1 MMNDLSTARLD
12 CTSQSPE
19 SSRVTAIR
27 WLCPGAAATYLLL
40 DRARSVLGRDGA
52 ADFQL
57 DSAGVSRRHLEVY
70 RQGPVYALRDLGS
83 TNGSYLNGR
92 RVAHAALSD
101 GDVLRLGDML
111 GVVVRMSGDALIE
124 AERFDSTAGALFG
137 PGLLQQLQDLQCFAN
152 STLPLVIVGETGTGK
167 ECVARAAHVW
177 SGRRGP
183 FHAVNCAA
191 LPVGIAEAELFGNRK
206 GAFTG
211 AEQSSPGHVRSAHL
225 GTLFLDEFAEL
236 GPAVQAKLLRT
247 LQDGSV
253 IPLGETRTTPVD
265 VRVIVASQVPLSE
278 LVAKGCLRQ
287 DLAARVDGV
296 SLVLPPLRQRRADI
310 GVLWQHF
317 LRVHSGGRSPAVD
330 VRFLERV
337 LLCDWPGNVRELELF
352 TRKILVAHGHE
363 PALKLRFLPR
373 NLAAKLEDEASV
385 DSPDAGADVPPLER
399 DAYDWNRFK
408 IELQRCTGNVTR
420 AAASAGISRQ
430 RAYRLLKENKE
441 ER

>member
-1 MMNDLSTARLD
+1 MNDLSTARLD
-12 CTSQSPE
+12 YTSKSPP
-19 SSRVTAIR
+19 STGVTAIR
-27 WLCPGAAATYLLL
+27 WFCPGASATYLLL
-40 DRARSVLGRDGA
+40 DRARSVLGRGSE
-52 ADFQL
+52 ADVQL

-92 RVAHAALSD
+92 RVAHAALSE

-111 GVVVRMSGDALIE
+111 GVVVRTSGGALLE
-124 AERFDSTAGALFG
+124 AERFEAAAGTLFG
-137 PGLLQQLQDLQCFAN
+137 PGLRQQVQDLQCFAK

-167 ECVARAAHVW
+167 ECVARVAHIW
-177 SGRRGP
+177 SGRQGP

-211 AEQSSPGHVRSAHL
+211 AEQSSPGHVRAAHL

-236 GPAVQAKLLRT
+236 APAVQAKLLRT

-253 IPLGETRTTPVD
+253 IPLGETRALPVD

-278 LVAKGCLRQ
+278 LVAQKRVRQ

-296 SLVLPPLRQRRADI
+296 SLMLPPLRQRRADI

-317 LRVHSGGRSPAVD
+317 LRVHSGQRPPAVD
-330 VRFLERV
+330 VRFLER
-337 LLCDWPGNVRELELF
+337 LLLFGWPGNVRELELF
-352 TRKILVAHGHE
+352 ARKMLVAHGHE
-363 PALKLRFLPR
+363 AALKLRFLPR
-373 NLAAKLEDEASV
+373 HLAGELEDEANTDAAEDGT
-385 DSPDAGADVPPLER
+385 DSPALDR
-399 DAYDWNRFK
+399 DEHDWNRFK
-408 IELQRCTGNVTR
+408 SELQRCTGNVSR

-430 RAYRLLKENKE
+430 RAYRLLKENQG